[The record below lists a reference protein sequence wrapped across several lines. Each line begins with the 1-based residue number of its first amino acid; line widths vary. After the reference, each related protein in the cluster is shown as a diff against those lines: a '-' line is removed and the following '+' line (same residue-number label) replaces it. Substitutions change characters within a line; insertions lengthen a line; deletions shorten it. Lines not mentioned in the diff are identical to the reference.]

1 MKKVLNKKIP
11 PQSQKLPGSEKKMKP
26 QPVYDYPEVKG
37 SGKMKGRVALITGG
51 DSGIG
56 KAVAI
61 LFAKEG
67 AHIAIAYLSEHE
79 DAKETKKIIEQY
91 GQQCLL
97 IAGDISKE
105 SFCKK
110 VVQKTIDAYSKLDVL
125 VNNAAMQVEAETLEE
140 LETENL
146 VKTFETNIF
155 SMFWITKY
163 ALPHLKKG
171 SAIINTSSVTA
182 YRGSPTLLDY
192 SSTKGAIVAFTRSLA
207 QNLVEKEIRVNGVA
221 PGPIWTPLIPASYDA
236 KKTAQHGKKSPMER
250 PGQPVEVAPCY
261 MFLATED
268 SNYMSGQFLHP
279 NGGELVNG

>member
-1 MKKVLNKKIP
+1 MKKVLPKKIP
-11 PQSQKLPGSEKKMKP
+11 QQSQELPGSEKKMKP
-26 QPVYDYPEVKG
+26 QPVFDYPEVKG
-37 SGKMKGRVALITGG
+37 SGKMKDKVALITGG

-56 KAVAI
+56 KAVAV

-67 AHIAIAYLSEHE
+67 ADIAISYLSEHE
-79 DAKETKKIIEQY
+79 DAKDTKKIVEHY
-91 GQQCLL
+91 GRRCLL
-97 IAGDISKE
+97 IPGDVSKE
-105 SFCKK
+105 TFCKK
-110 VVQKTIDAYSKLDVL
+110 AIQKTIDTYGKLTTL
-125 VNNAAMQVEAETLEE
+125 VNNAATQVESETLED
-140 LETENL
+140 LKTENL

-163 ALPHLKKG
+163 ALPYLKKG
-171 SAIINTSSVTA
+171 STIINTSSVTA

-236 KKTAQHGKKSPMER
+236 KKTAEHGKKSPMER

-261 MFLATED
+261 LFLATDD
-268 SNYMSGQFLHP
+268 SSYMSGQFLHP

>member
-1 MKKVLNKKIP
+1 MKKALTKKIP

-26 QPVYDYPEVKG
+26 QPVYDYPEVKS
-37 SGKMKGRVALITGG
+37 SGKMKGKVALITGG

-67 AHIAIAYLSEHE
+67 ADIAIAYLSEHE
-79 DAKETKKIIEQY
+79 DAKETKSIVEQY

-97 IAGDISKE
+97 IPGDVSKE

-110 VVQKTIDAYSKLDVL
+110 AVLKTIDTFSKLTTL
-125 VNNAAMQVEAETLEE
+125 VNNAAMQVEAETLEV
-140 LETENL
+140 LETKNL
-146 VKTFETNIF
+146 IKTFETNIF
-155 SMFWITKY
+155 SMFWVTKY
-163 ALPHLKKG
+163 ALPYLKKG
-171 SAIINTSSVTA
+171 STIINTSSVTV

-192 SSTKGAIVAFTRSLA
+192 SSTKGAIVAFTRSLT
-207 QNLVEKEIRVNGVA
+207 QNLIEKEIRVNGVA

-250 PGQPVEVAPCY
+250 SGQPVEVAPCY
-261 MFLATED
+261 LFLATDD
-268 SNYMSGQFLHP
+268 SSYMSGQFLHP

>member
-37 SGKMKGRVALITGG
+37 SGKMKGKIALITGG

-56 KAVAI
+56 RAVAV

-67 AHIAIAYLSEHE
+67 ANIAISYLNEHE
-79 DAKETKKIIEQY
+79 DAKITKSAVEQY

-97 IAGDISKE
+97 MAGDVSKE
-105 SFCKK
+105 NFCKK
-110 VVQKTIDAYSKLDVL
+110 LVQKTIDKYGGLTTL

-140 LETENL
+140 LKTGNL
-146 VKTFETNIF
+146 VKTFQTNIF

-163 ALPHLKKG
+163 ALPYLKKG
-171 SAIINTSSVTA
+171 STIINTSSVTA

-207 QNLVEKEIRVNGVA
+207 QNLIEKEIRVNGVA

-261 MFLATED
+261 LFLATDD
-268 SNYMSGQFLHP
+268 SSYMSGQFLHP